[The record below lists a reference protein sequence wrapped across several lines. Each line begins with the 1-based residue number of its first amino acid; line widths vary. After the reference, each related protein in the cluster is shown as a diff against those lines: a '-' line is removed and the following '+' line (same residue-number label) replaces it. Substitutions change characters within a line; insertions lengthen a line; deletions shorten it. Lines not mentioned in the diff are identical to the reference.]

1 MHIIQ
6 LNSFVTLNGG
16 SETVMSSLTEILIRE
31 GHSVKNLGFTSLKEN
46 RLMTHTYSLGNEK
59 YSLKTFFTDSKT
71 VDLIINL
78 INKEN
83 ASLVIC
89 HNVYHKY
96 PIASLFKAIKER
108 TSAKLLMVF
117 HDFKAVC
124 PRASLYNGN
133 NFCTKCKNGK
143 FYNVIKYRCRHR
155 SLLQSTVLALDS
167 YFNNTLHHAY
177 TYPDYFISPS
187 RFLAEQYKFMG
198 FQHEIAV
205 INNPINIFENKSTKN
220 TSSFTNTFLY
230 AGRFSKDKGIEIF
243 LHAAD
248 RLKNVNF
255 LVAGSGDLID
265 KVIQSGEN
273 MSNVEYLGNLNKE
286 NLIKAFDRSDYLIVP
301 SIAIENYP
309 MIIIEAMTFG
319 LPVLG
324 SRIGGIPEL
333 LNDDRGLLFN
343 PHDPETLIDSIN
355 KATSFSL
362 SEYRMLSEKIRMF
375 TNSLSYDNYYRKL
388 SKVVPELNPTNSNY

>member
-6 LNSFVTLNGG
+6 INSFVTLNGG
-16 SETVMSSLTEILIRE
+16 SETVMSNLTEILIQK
-31 GHSVKNLGFTSLKEN
+31 GHTVKNLGFTSLKED
-46 RLMTHTYSLGNEK
+46 RLIAHTYSLGIEK
-59 YSLKTFFTDSKT
+59 YSLKTFFTDNKT
-71 VDLIINL
+71 VDFIVNL

-83 ASLVIC
+83 AGLVIC

-96 PIASLFKAIKER
+96 PIASLFKAIKEK
-108 TSAKLLMVF
+108 THAKLLVVF

-133 NFCTKCKNGK
+133 SFCTKCKNGK
-143 FYNVIKYRCRHR
+143 FYNVIKYRCRHG

-167 YFNNTLHHAY
+167 YFNNTLRHAY

-187 RFLAEQYKFMG
+187 QFLAEQYKFMG
-198 FQHEIAV
+198 FKYEIGV
-205 INNPINIFENKSTKN
+205 INNPINIFENKTRKN
-220 TSSFTNTFLY
+220 TSSFTNTLLY

-248 RLKNVNF
+248 QLANIKF
-255 LVAGSGDLID
+255 LVAGSGDLIE

-273 MSNVEYLGNLNKE
+273 MPNVEYLGNLNKE
-286 NLIKAFDRSDYLIVP
+286 DLIKAFDRSDFLIVP
-301 SIAIENYP
+301 SIAIENNP

-333 LNDDRGLLFN
+333 LNDSRGFLFN
-343 PHDPETLIDSIN
+343 PHQPETLIDSIHQ
-355 KATSFSL
+355 ATSCSL
-362 SEYRMLSEKIRMF
+362 SEYRMLSEKIRTF
-375 TNSLSYDNYYRKL
+375 TNLLSYDNYYRKL
-388 SKVVPELNPTNSNY
+388 IQVVPELNQLD